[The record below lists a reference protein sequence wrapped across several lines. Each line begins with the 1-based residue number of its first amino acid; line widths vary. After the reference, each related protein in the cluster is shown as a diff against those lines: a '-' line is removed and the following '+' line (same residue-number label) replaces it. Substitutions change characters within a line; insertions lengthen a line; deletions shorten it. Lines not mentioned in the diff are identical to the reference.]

1 MAASEPPVDLGS
13 PASVEAGD
21 MGDAGDAG
29 EQKVAAQWR
38 AMPAAWRA
46 GDRALIRT
54 TEIAL
59 FVIGVL
65 FTLMITLEV
74 ISRFVFS
81 FSISFVNASARMLL
95 VWFFLLGA
103 GIALRRGAHVGF
115 ELLISALPPAGR
127 RATVV
132 LGLALA
138 MAFSLEMIWSGIFSI
153 GPALRQTEPG
163 LDVSIVWV
171 VAALP
176 VGFVLLLYHAIVLVY
191 VELRD
196 TPAEDG
202 RAMDPRS

>member
-1 MAASEPPVDLGS
+1 MTTPEHRVDPGSSAAVDQ
-13 PASVEAGD
+13 
-21 MGDAGDAG
+21 GDATDAG
-29 EQKVAAQWR
+29 EQKVAAQWQ

-46 GDRALIRT
+46 GDRTLVRA

-59 FVIGVL
+59 FVIGVV
-65 FTLMITLEV
+65 FTLLITLEV

-81 FSISFVNASARMLL
+81 FSISFVNAAARMLL

-115 ELLISALPPAGR
+115 ELLISALPAAGR
-127 RATVV
+127 RAMVV
-132 LGLALA
+132 VGLALS
-138 MAFSLEMIWSGIFSI
+138 MAFCVEMIWSGLFAI

-176 VGFVLLLYHAIVLVY
+176 VGFLLLLYHACVLMF
-191 VELRD
+191 VELRGGAAD
-196 TPAEDG
+196 ADRRTE
-202 RAMDPRS
+202 PRP

>member
-1 MAASEPPVDLGS
+1 MATSEPPVDLS
-13 PASVEAGD
+13 SAAAVDAL
-21 MGDAGDAG
+21 DAGDAG
-29 EQKVAAQWR
+29 ELKVAGQWR

-59 FVIGVL
+59 FLIGVV

-81 FSISFVNASARMLL
+81 FSISFVNAAARMLL

-115 ELLISALPPAGR
+115 ELLISALPAAGR
-127 RATVV
+127 RAMVL

-163 LDVSIVWV
+163 LDVSVVWV

-176 VGFVLLLYHAIVLVY
+176 VGFLLLLYHAVVLVY
-191 VELRD
+191 VELRGA
-196 TPAEDG
+196 PAAGD
-202 RAMDPRS
+202 RAAEPRP